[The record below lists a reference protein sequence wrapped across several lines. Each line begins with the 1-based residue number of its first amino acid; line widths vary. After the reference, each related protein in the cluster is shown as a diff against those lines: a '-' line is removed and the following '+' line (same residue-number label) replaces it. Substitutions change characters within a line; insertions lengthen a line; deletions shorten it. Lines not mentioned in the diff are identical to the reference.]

1 MAWLHNDLSN
11 LFAQLGIFPTL
22 LGETM
27 IARAI
32 WQWIRASATDSR
44 KTSKTL
50 RMDNLLMAMWSSTKS
65 PRMPH
70 LSASCV
76 MNFGCPSSPGISVQ
90 LALESLSSFAGI
102 RTNRLRLEH
111 TVRCTSTNEN
121 VSEAYSSTGF
131 LPQAS
136 RPLPLQRQ
144 YSQRRRSL
152 LLI

>member
-111 TVRCTSTNEN
+111 TSDARAPTKTSAKLIQAPAFCLKPVDRFPDNDNTPRDDEARC
-121 VSEAYSSTGF
+121 
-131 LPQAS
+131 
-136 RPLPLQRQ
+136 
-144 YSQRRRSL
+144 
-152 LLI
+152 